1 MTGSEVTIA
10 GWEVFEIIW
19 INILLSGDNA
29 ILIALAC
36 RQLPLKQRRWGVFLG
51 ALGGVILRVLFTLL
65 IVQIMGI
72 PYLKALGAL
81 LLLLIAVKL
90 LIDETEHSDVAAK
103 PSLMEAVVAIIM
115 ADAVMS
121 LDNVL
126 AIAAAARGSTNLIVF
141 GLALSVPI
149 VMFGAG
155 FLLKALESFPAL
167 VWAGAGLLGW
177 VAGDMAATDH
187 ALLER
192 LPGVDHAQLE
202 RIFSIAG
209 AGFVLAAAFAILVY
223 RQWREDQR
231 DREKRGE

>member
-1 MTGSEVTIA
+1 MGSEFTV
-10 GWEVFEIIW
+10 GWEVLEIIW

-36 RQLPLKQRRWGVFLG
+36 RQLPVKQRRWGVFLG
-51 ALGGVILRVLFTLL
+51 ALGGVVLRVIFTLL
-65 IVQIMGI
+65 VVQMMSI
-72 PYLKALGAL
+72 PYIKAFGAL
-81 LLLLIAVKL
+81 LLLFVAVKL

-103 PSLMEAVVAIIM
+103 PNLMGAVTSIIM

-126 AIAAAARGSTNLIVF
+126 AIAAAAKGSYSLIIF

-155 FLLKALESFPAL
+155 FLLKVLEQFPAL

-177 VAGDMAATDH
+177 VAGDMAATDSALIERLHGFDH
-187 ALLER
+187 ALVER
-192 LPGVDHAQLE
+192 SL
-202 RIFSIAG
+202 SIGG
-209 AGFVLAAAFAILVY
+209 AVFVLAVAFAVQFI
-223 RQWREDQR
+223 RQWREDRR
-231 DREKRGE
+231 DEEKHRG

>member
-1 MTGSEVTIA
+1 MNSEIA
-10 GWEVFEIIW
+10 VGWDVLEIIW

-36 RQLPLKQRRWGVFLG
+36 RSLPVKQRRWGVFLG
-51 ALGGVILRVLFTLL
+51 ALGGVVLRVIFTLL
-65 IVQIMGI
+65 VVQLMNI
-72 PYLKALGAL
+72 PYLKAFGSL
-81 LLLLIAVKL
+81 LLLAVAVKL
-90 LIDETEHSDVAAK
+90 LIDETEHSDVKAK
-103 PSLMEAVVAIIM
+103 PNLMGAVTSIIM

-126 AIAAAARGSTNLIVF
+126 AIAAAAGDSTSLIIF

-155 FLLKALESFPAL
+155 LLLQVLERFPAL

-177 VAGDMAATDH
+177 VSGEMAAGDP

-192 LPGVDHAQLE
+192 LHGVDHETLARAL
-202 RIFSIAG
+202 SIGG
-209 AGFVLAAAFAILVY
+209 AGLVLAIAFAVLAW
-223 RQWREDQR
+223 RQRQEAAEER
-231 DREKRGE
+231 RNSGE

>member
-1 MTGSEVTIA
+1 MGSEITVS
-10 GWEVFEIIW
+10 WEVLEIIW

-36 RQLPLKQRRWGVFLG
+36 RGLPVKQRRWGVFLG
-51 ALGGVILRVLFTLL
+51 ALGGVILRVIFTLL
-65 IVQIMGI
+65 VVQMMSI
-72 PYLKALGAL
+72 PYLKAVGSL
-81 LLLLIAVKL
+81 LLLFVAVKL
-90 LIDETEHSDVAAK
+90 LIDETEHSDVHAK
-103 PSLMEAVVAIIM
+103 PDLVGAVIAIIM

-126 AIAAAARGSTNLIVF
+126 AIAAAARGSTYLIVF

-155 FLLKALESFPAL
+155 FLLKVLERFPAL

-177 VAGDMAATDH
+177 VAGEMAASDP

-192 LPGVDHAQLE
+192 LHGVDHSALE
-202 RIFSIAG
+202 RWLSFGGVAFVLSIA
-209 AGFVLAAAFAILVY
+209 FAVKVY
-223 RQWREDQR
+223 RQWREDRR
-231 DREKRGE
+231 DVEERKP

>member
-1 MTGSEVTIA
+1 MGSQFTV
-10 GWEVFEIIW
+10 GWEVLEIIW

-36 RQLPLKQRRWGVFLG
+36 RGLPVRQRRWGVFLG
-51 ALGGVILRVLFTLL
+51 ALGGVVLRVVFTLL
-65 IVQIMGI
+65 VVQMMGI
-72 PYLKALGAL
+72 PYLKAFGSL
-81 LLLLIAVKL
+81 LLLFVAVKL
-90 LIDETEHSDVAAK
+90 LVDETEHSDVKAK
-103 PSLMEAVVAIIM
+103 PNLMGAVVSIIM

-126 AIAAAARGSTNLIVF
+126 AIAAAARESTHLIVF

-155 FLLKALESFPAL
+155 FLLKVLERFPVL

-177 VAGDMAATDH
+177 VAGEMAGGDAV
-187 ALLER
+187 LLER
-192 LPGVDHAQLE
+192 LPGVDHATLE
-202 RIFSIAG
+202 HALSIGG
-209 AGFVLAAAFAILVY
+209 AAIVLAIAFAMQVY

-231 DREKRGE
+231 DA

>member
-1 MTGSEVTIA
+1 MDLQLTI
-10 GWEVFEIIW
+10 GWEVLEIIW

-36 RQLPLKQRRWGVFLG
+36 RSLPVKQRRWGVFLG
-51 ALGGVILRVLFTLL
+51 ALGGVVLRVIFTLL
-65 IVQIMGI
+65 VVQMMSI
-72 PYLKALGAL
+72 PYLKAFGSL
-81 LLLLIAVKL
+81 LLLFVAVKL
-90 LIDETEHSDVAAK
+90 LIDETEHSDVKAK
-103 PSLMEAVVAIIM
+103 PDLIGAVTSIIM

-126 AIAAAARGSTNLIVF
+126 AIAAAARGSTHLIVF

-155 FLLKALESFPAL
+155 FLLKVLERFPAL

-177 VAGDMAATDH
+177 VAGDMAATDP

-192 LPGVDHAQLE
+192 LQGFDHASLE
-202 RIFSIAG
+202 RALCIGG
-209 AGFVLAAAFAILVY
+209 AVIVLALAFLIQAY
-223 RQWREDQR
+223 RQWRDDQR
-231 DREKRGE
+231 DGEKRRS

>member
-1 MTGSEVTIA
+1 MGLEYAV
-10 GWEVFEIIW
+10 GWEVLEIIW

-36 RQLPLKQRRWGVFLG
+36 RGLPVKQRRWGVFFG
-51 ALGGVILRVLFTLL
+51 ALGGVILRVIFTLL
-65 IVQIMGI
+65 VVQMMSI
-72 PYLKALGAL
+72 PYLKGFGSL
-81 LLLLIAVKL
+81 LLLLVAVKL
-90 LIDETEHSDVAAK
+90 LIDETEHSDVKAK
-103 PSLMEAVVAIIM
+103 PDLIGAVIAIIM

-126 AIAAAARGSTNLIVF
+126 AIAAAARGSTSLIVF

-155 FLLKALESFPAL
+155 FLLKVLERFPVL

-177 VAGDMAATDH
+177 VAGEMAASDP

-192 LPGVDHAQLE
+192 LHGIDHATLE
-202 RIFSIAG
+202 RTLSVGG
-209 AGFVLAAAFAILVY
+209 AAFVLAVAFAVKVY
-223 RQWREDQR
+223 RQWREDRR
-231 DREKRGE
+231 DEEKRKK